1 MLRFE
6 HVSLSYGSQKII
18 DDISFEI
25 AEGQMAV
32 LIGSSGCG
40 KTTTLKMINRL
51 IEPTS
56 GKIYING
63 KDIAA
68 QDRVEL
74 RRHIGYV
81 IQQIGLF
88 PNMTVAQNICVVP
101 NLLKYSKEA
110 CDKIVHELLELVN
123 LPYEQYAHKYPSEMS
138 GGQQQRIGILRALA
152 ASPPIVLMDEP
163 FSALDPMTRAELQD
177 EVHRL
182 QLRFHKTIVF
192 VTHDMDEAV
201 KLADRICI
209 LQNGHVVQCDKPENI
224 LKHPANE
231 YINSF
236 IGKNRLWENPSFIR
250 AEDIMRPRPITIS
263 QSRTVVQAVQL
274 MRHYNIDS
282 LLVTGD
288 DNKFAGMVWLQDL
301 IGIDQYSSPI
311 SSFLSDDYLSV
322 RVDDSLSTVLEK
334 VADYG
339 EKDFGI
345 LPVLDAEGAI
355 RGFLNRSS
363 LLSTLSRRFI
373 DEPVER
379 DEQEGA

>member
-138 GGQQQRIGILRALA
+138 GGQQPRVGIARALVVHPEIIFADEPTGNLDSHTTMDVLKLMQRIVREQNQTL
-152 ASPPIVLMDEP
+152 VM
-163 FSALDPMTRAELQD
+163 
-177 EVHRL
+177 
-182 QLRFHKTIVF
+182 
-192 VTHDMDEAV
+192 VTHDNHLAAY
-201 KLADRICI
+201 ADRIFHI
-209 LQNGHVVQCDKPENI
+209 IDGKIVKIEENRQM
-224 LKHPANE
+224 
-231 YINSF
+231 
-236 IGKNRLWENPSFIR
+236 GK
-250 AEDIMRPRPITIS
+250 EDGKI
-263 QSRTVVQAVQL
+263 
-274 MRHYNIDS
+274 
-282 LLVTGD
+282 
-288 DNKFAGMVWLQDL
+288 
-301 IGIDQYSSPI
+301 
-311 SSFLSDDYLSV
+311 
-322 RVDDSLSTVLEK
+322 
-334 VADYG
+334 
-339 EKDFGI
+339 
-345 LPVLDAEGAI
+345 EG
-355 RGFLNRSS
+355 
-363 LLSTLSRRFI
+363 
-373 DEPVER
+373 
-379 DEQEGA
+379 

>member
-25 AEGQMAV
+25 QEGQMAV

-138 GGQQQRIGILRALA
+138 GGQQQRILLARALVNE
-152 ASPPIVLMDEP
+152 PKLLVLDEP
-163 FSALDPMTRAELQD
+163 TSALDEKNAEGFYGLLQKIH
-177 EVHRL
+177 EK
-182 QLRFHKTIVF
+182 QKITILM
-192 VTHDMDEAV
+192 VTHDA
-201 KLADRICI
+201 K
-209 LQNGHVVQCDKPENI
+209 
-224 LKHPANE
+224 
-231 YINSF
+231 
-236 IGKNRLWENPSFIR
+236 R
-250 AEDIMRPRPITIS
+250 AERYAQD
-263 QSRTVVQAVQL
+263 
-274 MRHYNIDS
+274 
-282 LLVTGD
+282 
-288 DNKFAGMVWLQDL
+288 VW
-301 IGIDQYSSPI
+301 
-311 SSFLSDDYLSV
+311 
-322 RVDDSLSTVLEK
+322 VLENGRIRCEK
-334 VADYG
+334 GAGCGGNGTGNGGNGAECGGKENGGHAD
-339 EKDFGI
+339 F
-345 LPVLDAEGAI
+345 
-355 RGFLNRSS
+355 
-363 LLSTLSRRFI
+363 
-373 DEPVER
+373 
-379 DEQEGA
+379 